1 MVGIEASAKQ
11 SIAGKKLGVLFV
23 FKLLL
28 NYDLN
33 VVLNYVI
40 FRLFQMNLS
49 SPNMF
54 ESLIL
59 GSEDIIRTMQFRR
72 DRKMMYGA
80 LCKVIVMG
88 YVFLLC

>member
-33 VVLNYVI
+33 VVLNYVKY
-40 FRLFQMNLS
+40 LFY
-49 SPNMF
+49 F
-54 ESLIL
+54 KDELI
-59 GSEDIIRTMQFRR
+59 IAQHV
-72 DRKMMYGA
+72 RKSDSWQ
-80 LCKVIVMG
+80 
-88 YVFLLC
+88 

>member
-33 VVLNYVI
+33 VVLNYVRY
-40 FRLFQMNLS
+40 FVTKD
-49 SPNMF
+49 
-54 ESLIL
+54 ELIIAKHVWK
-59 GSEDIIRTMQFRR
+59 SDPWQW
-72 DRKMMYGA
+72 
-80 LCKVIVMG
+80 G
-88 YVFLLC
+88 YNQDNAVQKGQENDVWCLV